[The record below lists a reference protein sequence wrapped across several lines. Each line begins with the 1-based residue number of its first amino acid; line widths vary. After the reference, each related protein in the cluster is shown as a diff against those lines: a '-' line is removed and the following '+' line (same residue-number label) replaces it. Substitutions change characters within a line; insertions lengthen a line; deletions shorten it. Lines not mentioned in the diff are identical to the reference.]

1 VQRGFAG
8 RPLFSPLFCHLV
20 RSPKKETTLKRRSIN
35 LHVLSV
41 VLLMVCPSILFSQS
55 PIPPDA
61 KLEKLATGLLQ
72 PEGPLWKDGA
82 GLLFSDIK
90 RNLINIWSPL
100 DGSVKP
106 YLQPSDSSNGIT
118 FDRQGRLVLT
128 QMLLRR
134 VSRQELDGTITPLA
148 STYNGKRFN
157 SPNDIVVKSD
167 GSIFFTDPDFN
178 IPFGQK
184 RELTFKGIYRITPE
198 GALVLLDSTFD
209 KPNGICF
216 SPDEKKLYVNES
228 ARCLIYVWDVTD
240 DSLLVNKRLFYTIP
254 ATGYADG
261 MKVDPAGNL
270 YCAGPTGVWI
280 ISPTGQYLGKI
291 AMTENPSNCAWGD
304 SDRKTLYMTAGSSLY
319 RIRMV
324 TTGVNGVGQN
334 LVPEDF
340 ELHQNYPNPFN
351 GFTKLSYTLSRAM
364 SVELRVYDSAGH
376 LVQTLV
382 HEKKGA
388 GYHVA
393 TFDASTMASG
403 AYFVSLVSGTDQKP
417 MSVQSKKMILIR

>member
-1 VQRGFAG
+1 VCCSA
-8 RPLFSPLFCHLV
+8 LFG
-20 RSPKKETTLKRRSIN
+20 
-35 LHVLSV
+35 
-41 VLLMVCPSILFSQS
+41 QS

-61 KLEKLATGLLQ
+61 KLEKIATGLFQ
-72 PEGPLWKDGA
+72 PEGPLWKDGV

-90 RNLINIWSPL
+90 RNLIDVWSPL
-100 DGSVKP
+100 DGSVRP
-106 YLQPSDSSNGIT
+106 WLQPSDSSNGIT

-128 QMLLRR
+128 QMRLRR
-134 VSRQELDGTITPLA
+134 VARQESDGTITSLA
-148 STYNGKRFN
+148 STCNGRKFN

-178 IPFGQK
+178 IPFGQT
-184 RELTFKGIYRITPE
+184 RELSFKGIFRITPK

-228 ARCLIYVWDVTD
+228 ARCLIYVWDVIG
-240 DSLLVNKRLFYTIP
+240 DSLLINKQLFYAIP
-254 ATGYADG
+254 AIGYADG

-304 SDRKTLYMTAGSSLY
+304 NDRKTLYITAGSSLY
-319 RIRMV
+319 RLRTV
-324 TTGVNGVGQN
+324 ATGLEEEGRAP
-334 LVPEDF
+334 VPDKSEM
-340 ELHQNYPNPFN
+340 LQNYPNPFN
-351 GFTKLSYTLSRAM
+351 GSTKLSYTVPRTM

-376 LVQTLV
+376 LVKTLV
-382 HEKKGA
+382 HETKEA
-388 GYHVA
+388 GLYSA
-393 TFDASTMASG
+393 PFDASTMASG
-403 AYFVSLVSGTDQKP
+403 VYFASLVSQTKQKSLLFQT
-417 MSVQSKKMILIR
+417 MKMILIR